1 MGHDE
6 MMAAGAVAR
15 KEFEKIFKGL
25 SKAEQ
30 KGAQVVIDWVRG
42 SYKKAGYK
50 QLLSTRYGG
59 LLTTI
64 ATLEEVEAK

>member
-1 MGHDE
+1 MGYEE
-6 MMAAGAVAR
+6 MQAAGAVAR

-25 SKAEQ
+25 SAAEK

-42 SYKKAGYK
+42 SYKQAGYK

-59 LLTTI
+59 LLSTV
-64 ATLEEVEAK
+64 ATLEEAK